1 MRIALVSEHASPLA
15 VVGGVDAGGQNV
27 HVDSLARELARL
39 GHEVVV
45 HTRRDDAALP
55 SRVALC
61 AGASVHHVDA
71 GPPRPV
77 SKDDLPPYMDEFGQR
92 LYDAWGEWRPDVVHA
107 HYWMSGL
114 ATLAAARPLDIPVAQ
129 TFHALGKVKRRHH
142 GAGDTSPPQRL
153 AAEAMLAEEVDL
165 VVATAAAEVF
175 ELSRMGAQL
184 SRVTVVPCGVDL
196 KTFRPDG
203 AAEPRAAGGKR
214 VLVLGRLVQRKGID
228 DVIRSLRGAR
238 GAHLVVGGGP
248 PTTDLEADREA
259 SRLRSVAR
267 AAGVLKRV
275 ELRGQVER
283 AAVPALIRSADV
295 VVCAPWYEPF
305 GLVAL
310 EAMACGVP
318 VVATAVGGLC
328 DTVVDGVT
336 GLHVPP
342 RSPGALA
349 AAIRR
354 VLYDDAFRTRLG
366 AAGAQR
372 ARTRF
377 GWPQVAR
384 STAAALAGITQQ
396 PALAAT
402 HEP

>member
-1 MRIALVSEHASPLA
+1 
-15 VVGGVDAGGQNV
+15 
-27 HVDSLARELARL
+27 
-39 GHEVVV
+39 
-45 HTRRDDAALP
+45 
-55 SRVALC
+55 
-61 AGASVHHVDA
+61 
-71 GPPRPV
+71 
-77 SKDDLPPYMDEFGQR
+77 
-92 LYDAWGEWRPDVVHA
+92 
-107 HYWMSGL
+107 
-114 ATLAAARPLDIPVAQ
+114 
-129 TFHALGKVKRRHH
+129 
-142 GAGDTSPPQRL
+142 
-153 AAEAMLAEEVDL
+153 
-165 VVATAAAEVF
+165 
-175 ELSRMGAQL
+175 
-184 SRVTVVPCGVDL
+184 
-196 KTFRPDG
+196 
-203 AAEPRAAGGKR
+203 
-214 VLVLGRLVQRKGID
+214 
-228 DVIRSLRGAR
+228 
-238 GAHLVVGGGP
+238 
-248 PTTDLEADREA
+248 
-259 SRLRSVAR
+259 
-267 AAGVLKRV
+267 
-275 ELRGQVER
+275 
-283 AAVPALIRSADV
+283 